1 MDSKSHKTKVF
12 GYSSNDSNSFEEVEI
27 SFPAKSLANK
37 PYGDMSK
44 PIEMEGFTLPYK
56 QQVKKETT
64 TFKVK
69 KKEKL
74 TSIPE
79 IDETFVNVMPPMGY
93 F

>member
-1 MDSKSHKTKVF
+1 MDSKSHKTKVY

-56 QQVKKETT
+56 Q
-64 TFKVK
+64 
-69 KKEKL
+69 
-74 TSIPE
+74 
-79 IDETFVNVMPPMGY
+79 
-93 F
+93 